1 MYFHDQDLREE
12 TRVKTQQEDKEMFF
26 AALKKILQ
34 WQAEGLSQQEVRE
47 RLRTELSFTD
57 DDIQQVFS

>member
-26 AALKKILQ
+26 TALKKILQ